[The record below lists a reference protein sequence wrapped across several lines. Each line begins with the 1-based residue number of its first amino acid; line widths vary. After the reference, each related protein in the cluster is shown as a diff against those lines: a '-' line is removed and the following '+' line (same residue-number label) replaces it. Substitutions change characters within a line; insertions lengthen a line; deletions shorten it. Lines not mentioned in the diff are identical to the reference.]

1 MWHVRINLYNVPNEE
16 IILQVGK
23 TVVGSEASVTI
34 VYFHNAFSAQ
44 VMHSKWM
51 PTSLA
56 IAKVARSE
64 IQILGGVSANFTDT
78 FITVVEDQAY
88 RSRRDP
94 SRRNRWRRWNERTWY
109 DGWDENMGLAN
120 SAKGLE
126 ISEEL

>member
-94 SRRNRWRRWNERTWY
+94 SRRNRWRRRNERTWY
-109 DGWDENMGLAN
+109 DGWDENRGLAN

>member
-1 MWHVRINLYNVPNEE
+1 MRHVRINLYNVPNEE

-94 SRRNRWRRWNERTWY
+94 SRRNRWRRWNERT
-109 DGWDENMGLAN
+109 
-120 SAKGLE
+120 
-126 ISEEL
+126 

>member
-1 MWHVRINLYNVPNEE
+1 MWHIRINLYNVPNEE

-23 TVVGSEASVTI
+23 TVVGSEASVPI

-88 RSRRDP
+88 RSL
-94 SRRNRWRRWNERTWY
+94 S
-109 DGWDENMGLAN
+109 L
-120 SAKGLE
+120 
-126 ISEEL
+126 IHI